1 MLRIAA
7 ITKINFAPRNA
18 LRAKKISQ
26 VHSILYRQ
34 VAAMQRNSFTSLRI
48 GTEEERRNRYN
59 RYRVTRGVIAGAVS
73 GDDGCLTGSL

>member
-18 LRAKKISQ
+18 LRANKISQ
-26 VHSILYRQ
+26 VHSILHRQ
-34 VAAMQRNSFTSLRI
+34 VAAVQRNSFTSLRI

-59 RYRVTRGVIAGAVS
+59 RYKVTRRVIVGRVPDA
-73 GDDGCLTGSL
+73 DGC

>member
-26 VHSILYRQ
+26 VHSILHRQ
-34 VAAMQRNSFTSLRI
+34 VAAVQRNSFTSLQI
-48 GTEEERRNRYN
+48 GTEEERRIRYN
-59 RYRVTRGVIAGAVS
+59 RYRVTSASILGGVSDA
-73 GDDGCLTGSL
+73 DGC

>member
-18 LRAKKISQ
+18 LRAMKISQ
-26 VHSILYRQ
+26 VLSILYRQ

-48 GTEEERRNRYN
+48 GTEEQWRNRYN
-59 RYRVTRGVIAGAVS
+59 RYRVPSGSIVGGVSDA
-73 GDDGCLTGSL
+73 DGC